1 MKDLITE
8 IISSAGG
15 AAGGGDGTGTV
26 VAAGSLFTAHM
37 PSVLDVRHRLMK

>member
-8 IISSAGG
+8 VITWNKG
-15 AAGGGDGTGTV
+15 AAGAGGEGG
-26 VAAGSLFTAHM
+26 GSVFSANV